1 MALRK
6 EQPLLL
12 PWNEQANGFPVQR
25 ICFGPYGS
33 AATHAV
39 NTFCFCG
46 VARTMFW
53 LWRETTTAVSAV
65 CRHGASAATES
76 FKAFRESYRCQ
87 PQSCSSAAKEFLIGS
102 QGALHRQ
109 PSAPSSAVSS
119 ECWWNP
125 FLSSA
130 KSAANR
136 PHLPQRGI
144 PGKTCWL
151 RVHARVEAHPRTMTW
166 CHNHLNESNSYHL
179 HRSGISSA

>member
-33 AATHAV
+33 AVTHAV

-76 FKAFRESYRCQ
+76 FKAFKESYRCQ

-109 PSAPSSAVSS
+109 SSAPSSAVSS

-136 PHLPQRGI
+136 PHLPQGGI
-144 PGKTCWL
+144 PGKRCWL
-151 RVHARVEAHPRTMTW
+151 RVHARQHIPAQ
-166 CHNHLNESNSYHL
+166 
-179 HRSGISSA
+179 

>member
-1 MALRK
+1 MALRQ

-76 FKAFRESYRCQ
+76 FNAFKESYRCQ
-87 PQSCSSAAKEFLIGS
+87 PQSCSSAAKEFLIGR

-109 PSAPSSAVSS
+109 SSAPSSAVSS
-119 ECWWNP
+119 ECWWNHQP
-125 FLSSA
+125 RAPPTDRICLNVEFRA
-130 KSAANR
+130 KDVGCVYM
-136 PHLPQRGI
+136 HMWKHI
-144 PGKTCWL
+144 P
-151 RVHARVEAHPRTMTW
+151 AQ
-166 CHNHLNESNSYHL
+166 
-179 HRSGISSA
+179 